1 MRLALIIEQ
10 NKIRFYFARKRL
22 FTRNYRAHSQGVGDY
37 FGALWRDIRDINIE
51 SYNKEL
57 KIWARIG
64 LKQDHFLP
72 IFYIRYLCTAVTFW

>member
-22 FTRNYRAHSQGVGDY
+22 LTQNYRAHSQGVGDY
-37 FGALWRDIRDINIE
+37 FGALWRDINIE
-51 SYNKEL
+51 SCNKEL

-72 IFYIRYLCTAVTFW
+72 IFYYLY